1 MQSCEPERQRLE
13 RHTTQSDFIRDA
25 IIGLADGLTVP
36 FALTAGL
43 SSIGSSQH
51 VILGGVAEL
60 FAGSISMGLGAYL
73 ATITDAHH
81 FEVEEAREQRQVN
94 RTPHLESELLVNLFQ
109 RYGITYQ
116 EISPI
121 IENFERNPHSWVK
134 LVTTLGFC
142 SHNGAILLY
151 KFAYLNRMSFSF
163 MFVLTKFA
171 GGLIPMIP
179 YFTTRDVNTA
189 LFASIGATC
198 AMLCIF
204 GYGKAAIT
212 GLSRPSALYGSL
224 ETLLIGAIAAGASY
238 GIVKVANAHLDYRQ

>member
-43 SSIGSSQH
+43 SSIGSSQL

-134 LVTTLGFC
+134 
-142 SHNGAILLY
+142 
-151 KFAYLNRMSFSF
+151 F
-163 MFVLTKFA
+163 MMNFELKLERPSWSRPWVSALTMGLSYFIR
-171 GGLIPMIP
+171 GLIPMIP